1 MKLIRKVAVL
11 MLLLVAFLATSQT
24 PSRADYECEQIA
36 AQNRDACVANCDNY
50 PVWNSCPAHCES
62 NYQIELLNCGSQ

>member
-11 MLLLVAFLATSQT
+11 LLLLVALLAPPQA

-36 AQNRDACVANCDNY
+36 AQNRDACVADCDNY
-50 PVWNSCPAHCES
+50 PVWNACPAYCES
-62 NYQIELLNCGSQ
+62 NYQIALLNCGSQ